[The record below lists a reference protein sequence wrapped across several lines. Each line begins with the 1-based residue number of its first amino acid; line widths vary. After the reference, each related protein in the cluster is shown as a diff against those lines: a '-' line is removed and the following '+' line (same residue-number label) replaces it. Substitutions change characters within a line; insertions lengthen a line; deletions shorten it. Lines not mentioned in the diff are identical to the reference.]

1 MTLGFDPDLAVRV
14 VTGRDAPLAKL
25 AGRVPFALQTAPGAS
40 VFDALAR
47 SILYQ
52 QLNGK
57 AAATIHGRFLALAR
71 GTKAPPA
78 DWSTTPTDPRRVL
91 RLKDEAM
98 RGAGVSGA
106 KVLALRDLARKVQ
119 DGTVPPM
126 DELAALEDDAIVA
139 RLTAVRGIGRWTVQ
153 MLLIF
158 RLGRPDVLPVDDYGV
173 KQGFARLYRKR
184 ELPTAKDLE
193 RRAERWR
200 PYRTVGSWYMWRA
213 LEHLPARQ

>member
-1 MTLGFDPDLAVRV
+1 MTLPFDAGEALRA

-25 AGRVPFALQTAPGAS
+25 AARVPFTLQIAPRAG

-71 GTKAPPA
+71 PKADGV
-78 DWSTTPTDPRRVL
+78 DWTSTPTDPRRVL
-91 RLKDEAM
+91 RLKDTSLRA
-98 RGAGVSGA
+98 AGVSGN
-106 KVLALRDLARKVQ
+106 KVLAIRNLARKVQ

-126 DELAALEDDAIVA
+126 EELAAMDDEAIVE
-139 RLTAVRGIGRWTVQ
+139 RLTAVRGIGRWTVH

-173 KQGFARLYRKR
+173 RQGFARLYRKK
-184 ELPTAKDLE
+184 ELPSPADLA

-213 LEHLPARQ
+213 VEHLPPRK